1 MSGIKKFRR
10 LRVQWKILLS
20 VLVVLGAF
28 SGYMV
33 FANADS
39 SVTVTV
45 KSYKTILNPGEDSN
59 DVVADMTG
67 RDENNIVGQDSP
79 DNYKPTERN
88 LKWTVSDSNV
98 VKFIV
103 SDSAGV
109 KPADTADGVKS
120 PLIRAY
126 KAGKATLTATYYIW
140 S

>member
-1 MSGIKKFRR
+1 MEDIVISTCI
-10 LRVQWKILLS
+10 
-20 VLVVLGAF
+20 LGAF

-109 KPADTADGVKS
+109 KPADTADGVK
-120 PLIRAY
+120 I
-126 KAGKATLTATYYIW
+126 TTYPCL
-140 S
+140 

>member
-1 MSGIKKFRR
+1 MEDIVISTCSFRGIQRIYGICKC
-10 LRVQWKILLS
+10 
-20 VLVVLGAF
+20 
-28 SGYMV
+28 
-33 FANADS
+33 DS

-126 KAGKATLTATYYIW
+126 KAGKGNIDCNILYEDIW

>member
-45 KSYKTILNPGEDSN
+45 KSYKTAVPFSMIFLQ
-59 DVVADMTG
+59 A
-67 RDENNIVGQDSP
+67 
-79 DNYKPTERN
+79 
-88 LKWTVSDSNV
+88 
-98 VKFIV
+98 VKIFFSRCSITSFARV
-103 SDSAGV
+103 CSGLVCS
-109 KPADTADGVKS
+109 T
-120 PLIRAY
+120 
-126 KAGKATLTATYYIW
+126 T
-140 S
+140 

>member
-1 MSGIKKFRR
+1 MSGIKKFRK

-98 VKFIV
+98 
-103 SDSAGV
+103 
-109 KPADTADGVKS
+109 P
-120 PLIRAY
+120 
-126 KAGKATLTATYYIW
+126 
-140 S
+140 

>member
-67 RDENNIVGQDSP
+67 RDENNIVG
-79 DNYKPTERN
+79 
-88 LKWTVSDSNV
+88 
-98 VKFIV
+98 F
-103 SDSAGV
+103 A
-109 KPADTADGVKS
+109 
-120 PLIRAY
+120 
-126 KAGKATLTATYYIW
+126 
-140 S
+140 